1 MPAMEPDCV
10 TKLSLE
16 MQKIAKEELG
26 EDDYLRESSIKAIR
40 QWLKKQP
47 HLKSACTGNISLNNI
62 P

>member
-1 MPAMEPDCV
+1 MPAMEHDCI

-47 HLKSACTGNISLNNI
+47 HLKSSCTGN
-62 P
+62 